1 MRERDT
7 TLIVGPST
15 HLFLKCLLDTCAA
28 PLGLGQVLRMEE
40 TLRQSA
46 GEAEI

>member
-15 HLFLKCLLDTCAA
+15 HLFIKCLLDTYAP
-28 PLGLGQVLRMEE
+28 PLGLVQVLHMEE
-40 TLRQSA
+40 TLRQSV